1 MPTVPTDDVAVL
13 NRLVALD
20 GRDAVDIGC
29 GNGWLARAM
38 AARGARVTALEVSE
52 SQLAPARAADDQVG
66 DRDPQAGDSDLGSGI
81 VYAIGR
87 GEQTGLADGSQDLV
101 VFMRT
106 LHHVPVPAMGEAL
119 AEARRI
125 VRDGGQVY
133 VAEPLPEGD
142 FFTLVSIV
150 EDETEVRSAAR
161 AAIREA
167 GPAGLAA
174 AGSERYEIVFELAD
188 LDAWIARTTAVEP
201 ARAAPAA
208 ARRDELAR
216 AFADGGEPVPGGG
229 KAFRQAVQVDL
240 LTAV

>member
-119 AEARRI
+119 
-125 VRDGGQVY
+125 
-133 VAEPLPEGD
+133 
-142 FFTLVSIV
+142 
-150 EDETEVRSAAR
+150 
-161 AAIREA
+161 REA

-174 AGSERYEIVFELAD
+174 AGTERYEIVFELAD